1 MFWVILLVVAVIAVA
16 IYSAWVTRNHWAAIV
31 SALYTSLIF
40 LCILG
45 IGHAVTEPEFAI
57 ENVKLFET
65 RPVALEECFSKKSS
79 DGSTIVIISV
89 NGKDK
94 QFVITEEL
102 PRFEEL
108 FDAPNQEY
116 YVVRSAE
123 ASEVVLETYG
133 YKGNFWYI
141 ENFGMSMHVL
151 VIPES
156 FEYEME

>member
-1 MFWVILLVVAVIAVA
+1 MIWVIILVVVVIAVV
-16 IYSAWVTRNHWAAIV
+16 IYSAWYTWDCLATLMA
-31 SALYTSLIF
+31 ALYTTLI
-40 LCILG
+40 LTCVLG
-45 IGHAVTEPEFAI
+45 IGHALTAPEFAI

-79 DGSTIVIISV
+79 DGSTIVIIPV

-133 YKGNFWYI
+133 YKGSFWYL